1 MNCVRTV
8 LGDVDAGVMG
18 FTYTHEHV
26 CCNPYTAEKD
36 PTLAIT
42 DIEGSNKRT
51 SPVCRSRRVCYC
63 GGNGCRLRKRPAKA
77 CLCKQ
82 AERSASDCHR
92 RILSV

>member
-8 LGDVDAGVMG
+8 LGDVDAEEMG

-42 DIEGSNKRT
+42 DIEGSIREL
-51 SPVCRSRRVCYC
+51 RLFAEA

-92 RILSV
+92 RTLSV